1 MCTQFCLFAVTI
13 LQQCSIVKKEC
24 SEWKLVDSLEKK
36 FFKEFVF
43 LLITLAVLYAKS
55 RELLKVNAAEISY

>member
-1 MCTQFCLFAVTI
+1 MKASRFFG
-13 LQQCSIVKKEC
+13 E
-24 SEWKLVDSLEKK
+24 K

-43 LLITLAVLYAKS
+43 LLITLIVLFTKS